1 MKKTIIQLMLVFL
14 LIYGVMYIFIIMGP
28 KESETIGKE
37 RDIEIPRAPEEN
49 KLVRNPAPNTP
60 DVIAKGK
67 EIFHGKGGCFACHG
81 MTGLG
86 DGPSGL
92 ALNPRPRNF
101 ANPRFQEIRTDG
113 ELFWVIRNG
122 SPGTGMFSYSP
133 AYITEE
139 EAWMVIRYLRTIPKE
154 NEALTQSAPA
164 K

>member
-1 MKKTIIQLMLVFL
+1 LKKTIFQLILVFL
-14 LIYGVMYIFIIMGP
+14 LIYGVLYVFIAIGP
-28 KESETIGKE
+28 KEVETTGKE

-49 KLVRNPAPNTP
+49 KFVKNPFPNTP

-67 EIFHGKGGCFACHG
+67 GIYLGKGGCFACHG
-81 MTGLG
+81 SEGLG
-86 DGPSGL
+86 DGPAGT

-101 ANPRFQEIRTDG
+101 SNPRFHEIRSDG

-139 EAWMVIRYLRTIPKE
+139 EAWMVIRYLRMIPKE
-154 NEALTQSAPA
+154 IEQQLGE
-164 K
+164 KK

>member
-1 MKKTIIQLMLVFL
+1 MFL
-14 LIYGVMYIFIIMGP
+14 LIYGVLYIFIAIGP
-28 KESETIGKE
+28 KEAETIGKE

-49 KLVRNPAPNTP
+49 KLVKNPFSNTP
-60 DVIAKGK
+60 ETITKGK
-67 EIFHGKGGCFACHG
+67 EIYLGKGGCFACHG
-81 MTGLG
+81 MEGRG
-86 DGPSGL
+86 DGPAGA

-101 ANPRFQEIRTDG
+101 SNPRFHEIRTDG

-139 EAWMVIRYLRTIPKE
+139 EAWMVIRYLRTIPQEIQHVTSEK
-154 NEALTQSAPA
+154 